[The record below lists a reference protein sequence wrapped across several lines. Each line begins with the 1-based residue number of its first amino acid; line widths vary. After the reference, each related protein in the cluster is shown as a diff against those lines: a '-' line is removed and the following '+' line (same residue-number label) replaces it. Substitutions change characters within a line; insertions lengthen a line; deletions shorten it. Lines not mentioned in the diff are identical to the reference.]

1 METYELLQVLIKR
14 YPNNYELG
22 AALRNIH
29 HEITDYVE
37 KSDATVEDAVRYAV
51 REVIK
56 KNFQPS

>member
-22 AALRNIH
+22 AAVRNIH
-29 HEITDYVE
+29 HEITDYVQ
-37 KSDATVEDAVRYAV
+37 KSDATVDDAVKQAV
-51 REVIK
+51 KEVIK

>member
-1 METYELLQVLIKR
+1 METYELLQILIKR

-29 HEITDYVE
+29 HEITDYVHE
-37 KSDATVEDAVRYAV
+37 SNATVEDAVSYAV